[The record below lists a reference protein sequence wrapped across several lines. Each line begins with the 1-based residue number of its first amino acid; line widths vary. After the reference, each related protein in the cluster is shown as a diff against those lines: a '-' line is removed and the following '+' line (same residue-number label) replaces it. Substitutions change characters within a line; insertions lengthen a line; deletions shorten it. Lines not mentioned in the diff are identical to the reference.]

1 MEPLAGQIHM
11 SGVTPTSPGFPLTM
25 GSAPTSSHQFAGP
38 SSTAGSP
45 RSRPTTPISAGFIPP
60 GPTYDELGRWEDTD
74 VAAWLSAARL
84 GHYAATF
91 AENDIRGSVLL
102 DVDQAALKEMG
113 ITMVKDRV
121 RISAA
126 IKLLNKRCAD
136 AAIARRPSV
145 ASLPPLLPLAS
156 HPLYGNEGE
165 IEYLQHDHPADPG
178 AEGLGSSFGINSMS
192 MRRGQMRPP
201 PLTLKQS
208 TSRGMPGYA
217 SPANPLNNSQGF
229 GLSAARG
236 LTPGAARG
244 SVWNTA
250 ASSSSP
256 SKPGT
261 AEGALHRK
269 VNSIGSVAA
278 PAIVGAT
285 SSLSTSRHALGHN
298 NQNGRPSTATG
309 ASGYSS
315 VPGSHPP
322 RGGLTSSSPTSAS
335 FGSGISSNSGRPSTA
350 TGAQTYTSSI
360 GTPASAGRD
369 GYSPLTPISES
380 NSRGTTPTTPSAI
393 QQQQPAGYSVGRG
406 PFASSQRYATSSG
419 SSHQQPSSGGAIRRI
434 DSGEGYNVVST
445 QLAGY
450 QNPNPPTLEDL
461 KRRTIKFIS
470 EEDNTTRI
478 VNVSDC
484 RDAYDV
490 MARVLKKFGKP
501 PSGNSYTP
509 TADQGPT
516 GDELGAT
523 ETWGIFATSADGQ
536 NTKALS
542 DNELLAICHAP
553 QPHDPLRERGLTLRR
568 IPNHLPGEDARKVP
582 VRSGRNKLEAFF
594 GERMPV
600 AQMQTAGPSSGTT
613 GEEEDA
619 GSVTISGK
627 KMKRAS
633 TVSIMSGLGVGP
645 FSSSSSSNHHNT
657 SQAVQS
663 NSTKA
668 DSKHATKKE
677 TKNMSPTTLTS
688 KPSKIRNFFGQRPP
702 SELINTNLA
711 DFFPSTDSKALQRTA
726 RRSIYGRASASTR
739 SKRNSTWSFVADPDA
754 PPLPNKESL
763 DGHTGS
769 QTPLERS
776 SASVRD
782 RSTMPV
788 IQIGY
793 DSRSEDDRSNNV
805 HGSLVGSP
813 SHMQQS
819 VAGPPTLPPV
829 IVRDSLDEWSRDL
842 KAVGSPASEFS
853 STFQSSKHSH
863 GSHSLHPHNATQ
875 HSSLQ
880 NSGYTGRPSIS
891 RRASG
896 ESARSRRSLASQVR
910 HGLSAARERNAD
922 AVSLLTVDEITQE
935 VENRRESISLAGA
948 GGGWVVDED
957 GVPIPIPGGS
967 SARSSS
973 AAASTRP
980 SSGVSSSQIH
990 GSSHMGHVGHG
1001 EDDESDEEANQ
1012 SSDLEGP
1019 PRTTKA
1025 RSIASKAASI
1035 RTMASN
1041 SAERTS
1047 SVLQAPGD
1055 ESDRHLGDPMA
1066 VARSTT
1072 SRASSVSELRNSMD
1086 DHDDLSDI
1094 SVSDFSDSD
1103 IDSDGTDTDDDD
1115 QGTNVYLPPANK
1127 APIKWHKGALIG
1139 AGSFGN
1145 VFLGMNAKTGL
1156 LMAVKQVELPSG
1168 DSHLDQRKKGMLEA
1182 LEREIKLLKTLEHE
1196 NIVQYLDSFADGSHL
1211 NIFLEYV
1218 PGGSIVALLRN
1229 YGAFEEPLVRNFVRQ
1244 ILKGLSF
1251 LHNRGIMHRDIKG
1264 ANILVDNKGGIKI
1277 SDFGISKKVES
1288 DLVLATNK
1296 GGGGVGGAGG
1306 AAHRPSLQGSVF
1318 WMAPEV
1324 VKQTSYTIKADIWS
1338 LGCLVVEMISGT
1350 HPWAELN
1357 QMQALFQIGM
1367 GRKPS
1372 LPDEISNECRDFLEK
1387 TFELDYNDRPSA
1399 DELLN
1404 HGFMGSEMTFSRPA
1418 DGDGADDD
1426 GPIAAGSSAGAGGA
1440 ARDGGDVDATLA
1452 GDEAETATNATRETK
1467 EGKRPTR
1474 SKSTRR
1480 LERERRH
1487 KEATAAAAAVAESG
1501 TPNTPTGHAPA
1512 AAMAVSNGGT
1522 VSSAVPAEGG
1532 DASSPATAKATSAS
1546 TTAGGMVDSVS
1557 TSSIAT
1563 ARGNPVPPMNTEDST
1578 FVTGDPGSDPIA

>member
-1 MEPLAGQIHM
+1 MG
-11 SGVTPTSPGFPLTM
+11 TSAMAAHLT
-25 GSAPTSSHQFAGP
+25 GP
-38 SSTAGSP
+38 SSNAGSP
-45 RSRPTTPISAGFIPP
+45 RSRPTTPLSAALMPS
-60 GPTYDELGRWEDTD
+60 GPTYEDIARWEDAD
-74 VAAWLSAARL
+74 VASWLDSVRL
-84 GHYAATF
+84 GHHASTF
-91 AENDIRGSVLL
+91 AEHDIRGSVLL
-102 DVDQAALKEMG
+102 DVDQAVLREMG

-136 AAIARRPSV
+136 SAIARRPSV
-145 ASLPPLLPLAS
+145 ISIPPLSPLAP
-156 HPLYGNEGE
+156 HPLYANEGE
-165 IEYLQHDHPADPG
+165 MEYLQHDHSTDPSAD
-178 AEGLGSSFGINSMS
+178 GLGSSFGSNSMG

-217 SPANPLNNSQGF
+217 SPAGSINQSQGF

-236 LTPGAARG
+236 LTPGAGRG

-250 ASSSSP
+250 SASSGS
-256 SKPGT
+256 SKPST
-261 AEGALHRK
+261 ADGALHRK
-269 VNSIGSVAA
+269 VNSIGSAA
-278 PAIVGAT
+278 PAIVGAS
-285 SSLSTSRHALGHN
+285 SSLSSSRHAYGHN
-298 NQNGRPSTATG
+298 VHNNRPSTATG
-309 ASGYSS
+309 ASGYSN
-315 VPGSHPP
+315 VPMSQQSRGS
-322 RGGLTSSSPTSAS
+322 LTASSPTGAS
-335 FGSGISSNSGRPSTA
+335 FGNNVSANAGRPSTA
-350 TGAQTYTSSI
+350 TGAQTYHSSTSGANS
-360 GTPASAGRD
+360 GRD

-380 NSRGTTPTTPSAI
+380 NSLGNTPTTPSAI
-393 QQQQPAGYSVGRG
+393 QQQQQIAGYSVGRG
-406 PFASSQRYATSSG
+406 PFASSQRYAASSA
-419 SSHQQPSSGGAIRRI
+419 SLPQQPSSGGTPRHV
-434 DSGEGYNVVST
+434 DHGDGYNLSAA
-445 QLAGY
+445 QLASY

-490 MARVLKKFGKP
+490 MARVLKKFLKP

-600 AQMQTAGPSSGTT
+600 AQMQPAGPGSGVD
-613 GEEEDA
+613 GDDDDA

-645 FSSSSSSNHHNT
+645 FSSSSSSHNVLSSHANS
-657 SQAVQS
+657 SQAGGRG
-663 NSTKA
+663 
-668 DSKHATKKE
+668 DGKHPAKKE
-677 TKNMSPTTLTS
+677 TKHMSPPPVTS

-754 PPLPNKESL
+754 PPLPHKESL
-763 DGHTGS
+763 DGH

-776 SASVRD
+776 SVSIRE
-782 RSTMPV
+782 RGTTPV

-793 DSRSEDDRSNNV
+793 DSRSEDDHSSSVPRKSSGSYSN
-805 HGSLVGSP
+805 HGHP
-813 SHMQQS
+813 
-819 VAGPPTLPPV
+819 ATGPPTLPPV
-829 IVRDSLDEWSRDL
+829 VSRDSLDEWSRDL
-842 KAVGSPASEFS
+842 KAVGSPVTEGNAA
-853 STFQSSKHSH
+853 FQSTKR
-863 GSHSLHPHNATQ
+863 GSG
-875 HSSLQ
+875 SS
-880 NSGYTGRPSIS
+880 SGHHQSASGHTNRPSIS

-922 AVSLLTVDEITQE
+922 TASLLTVDEITQE

-957 GVPIPIPGGS
+957 GVPIPIPG
-967 SARSSS
+967 SSS
-973 AAASTRP
+973 PLSASGAASTRP
-980 SSGVSSSQIH
+980 SSGVSSSYVNSVNVDQ
-990 GSSHMGHVGHG
+990 
-1001 EDDESDEEANQ
+1001 DDDGMHTDEEANE
-1012 SSDLEGP
+1012 SSDLEGA
-1019 PRTTKA
+1019 PRTKKA
-1025 RSIASKAASI
+1025 VSIHSKAPSV
-1035 RTMASN
+1035 RTMASKR
-1041 SAERTS
+1041 AS
-1047 SVLQAPGD
+1047 SVLQAPG
-1055 ESDRHLGDPMA
+1055 EEADRHLGDPMA
-1066 VARSTT
+1066 VVRSTT
-1072 SRASSVSELRNSMD
+1072 SRASSVSELRRSVQSHG
-1086 DHDDLSDI
+1086 DHSDDLSG
-1094 SVSDFSDSD
+1094 SDYTDSD
-1103 IDSDGTDTDDDD
+1103 VDSDESETDDDE
-1115 QGTNVYLPPANK
+1115 QTNDVIQPSAKP

-1196 NIVQYLDSFADGSHL
+1196 NIVQYLDSFGDGSHL

-1244 ILKGLSF
+1244 ILSGLSF

-1288 DLVLATNK
+1288 ELVIATNK
-1296 GGGGVGGAGG
+1296 GGAGGVGGGAGG
-1306 AAHRPSLQGSVF
+1306 GAHRPSLQGSVF

-1372 LPDEISNECRDFLEK
+1372 LPDEISLECRDFLEK

-1404 HGFMGSEMTFSRPA
+1404 HAFMGTEMTFP
-1418 DGDGADDD
+1418 
-1426 GPIAAGSSAGAGGA
+1426 AGAGDGEKGGEDDVAGSGNGGGKGA
-1440 ARDGGDVDATLA
+1440 EGDTSTMLTTNE
-1452 GDEAETATNATRETK
+1452 GETSTTRETK
-1467 EGKRPTR
+1467 DGKRPTR

-1480 LERERRH
+1480 LDREKRH
-1487 KEATAAAAAVAESG
+1487 KAEAAAAAAAAAAVQDTGA
-1501 TPNTPTGHAPA
+1501 PNTPTGHSAGA
-1512 AAMAVSNGGT
+1512 ATTSPDADAVSSTNSKVGGT
-1522 VSSAVPAEGG
+1522 
-1532 DASSPATAKATSAS
+1532 
-1546 TTAGGMVDSVS
+1546 GGMSESIS

-1563 ARGNPVPPMNTEDST
+1563 ARGNPASSAATSGDVTISEDATE
-1578 FVTGDPGSDPIA
+1578 P

>member
-1 MEPLAGQIHM
+1 M
-11 SGVTPTSPGFPLTM
+11 SAVTPTSPGFPLTM
-25 GSAPTSSHQFAGP
+25 GSGAMQSQFAGP
-38 SSTAGSP
+38 SSNAGSP
-45 RSRPTTPISAGFIPP
+45 RSRPTTPLSAGFIPA
-60 GPTYDELGRWEDTD
+60 GPTYDDLGRWEDTD
-74 VAAWLSAARL
+74 VAAWLNAARL

-113 ITMVKDRV
+113 ITLVKDRV

-145 ASLPPLLPLAS
+145 ASLPPLSPLAS
-156 HPLYGNEGE
+156 HALYANEGE
-165 IEYLQHDHPADPG
+165 IEYLQHDHHGDPS
-178 AEGLGSSFGINSMS
+178 AEGLGSSFGINSMG

-217 SPANPLNNSQGF
+217 SPANSLNNSQGF

-244 SVWNTA
+244 SAWN
-250 ASSSSP
+250 SST
-256 SKPGT
+256 KPGT
-261 AEGALHRK
+261 ADGALHRK

-278 PAIVGAT
+278 PAIVGAS
-285 SSLSTSRHALGHN
+285 SSLSSSRHALAHN
-298 NQNGRPSTATG
+298 VQNGRPSTATG

-315 VPGSHPP
+315 VPGSHQS
-322 RGGLTSSSPTSAS
+322 RGGLTSSSPTGAS
-335 FGSGISSNSGRPSTA
+335 FGNGINGNSGRPSTA
-350 TGAQTYTSSI
+350 TGAQTYTSSM
-360 GTPASAGRD
+360 GAGASSGRD
-369 GYSPLTPISES
+369 AYSPLTPISES
-380 NSRGTTPTTPSAI
+380 NSHGTTPTTPSAI
-393 QQQQPAGYSVGRG
+393 QQQQQQSGGYSVGRG
-406 PFASSQRYATSSG
+406 PFASAQRYAASPASSQ
-419 SSHQQPSSGGAIRRI
+419 QQPSSGGGTIRRI
-434 DSGEGYNVVST
+434 DSGEGYNLMS
-445 QLAGY
+445 AGY

-600 AQMQTAGPSSGTT
+600 AQMQPAGPGSGTN
-613 GEEEDA
+613 GDEGDA

-645 FSSSSSSNHHNT
+645 FSSSSHNNSSHASNNHR
-657 SQAVQS
+657 S
-663 NSTKA
+663 
-668 DSKHATKKE
+668 SKVEDKHSSKKE
-677 TKNMSPTTLTS
+677 AKSISPTAITS

-763 DGHTGS
+763 DGHQSG
-769 QTPLERS
+769 QTSLDRS
-776 SASVRD
+776 SASIRD
-782 RSTMPV
+782 YGKTPI

-793 DSRSEDDRSNNV
+793 DSRSEDEHSSNA
-805 HGSLVGSP
+805 HHRLSGSS
-813 SHMQQS
+813 SHLQQP
-819 VAGPPTLPPV
+819 VTGPPTLPPV
-829 IVRDSLDEWSRDL
+829 VGRDSLDEWSRDL
-842 KAVGSPASEFS
+842 KAVGSPVSEFS
-853 STFQSSKHSH
+853 STFHSSKHGH
-863 GSHSLHPHNATQ
+863 GGSSQQHHHHHAAMQ
-875 HSSLQ
+875 HSSSQ
-880 NSGYTGRPSIS
+880 NSGYTSRPSMS

-957 GVPIPIPGGS
+957 GVPIPIPGAS

-980 SSGVSSSQIH
+980 SSGVSSAYLH
-990 GSSHMGHVGHG
+990 SSHVGHTG
-1001 EDDESDEEANQ
+1001 HDEESESDEEANQ

-1035 RTMASN
+1035 HTVASN
-1041 SAERTS
+1041 SAERAA

-1072 SRASSVSELRNSMD
+1072 SRASSVSELRRSMD
-1086 DHDDLSDI
+1086 DHA
-1094 SVSDFSDSD
+1094 DFSAVDSGSDYTDSD
-1103 IDSDGTDTDDDD
+1103 IDSDGTETDDDD
-1115 QGTNVYLPPANK
+1115 QGSDVYLPSANK
-1127 APIKWHKGALIG
+1127 PPIKWHKGALIG

-1168 DSHLDQRKKGMLEA
+1168 DSHLDQRKKGMLDA
-1182 LEREIKLLKTLEHE
+1182 LESEIKLLKTLEHE

-1296 GGGGVGGAGG
+1296 GGAAGGGGG

-1387 TFELDYNDRPSA
+1387 TFELDYNNRPSA

-1404 HGFMGSEMTFSRPA
+1404 HAFMGSEMTFPTPPA
-1418 DGDGADDD
+1418 SSALEGDEDATNTT
-1426 GPIAAGSSAGAGGA
+1426 SAGAGAGA
-1440 ARDGGDVDATLA
+1440 GGDADGDATM
-1452 GDEAETATNATRETK
+1452 DTTAETETNTNTTTSTK

-1480 LERERRH
+1480 LDREKRH
-1487 KEATAAAAAVAESG
+1487 KEAAAAAAAAAAATAAQAD
-1501 TPNTPTGHAPA
+1501 TPNTPTNSA
-1512 AAMAVSNGGT
+1512 AVS
-1522 VSSAVPAEGG
+1522 
-1532 DASSPATAKATSAS
+1532 SSPAEDAVSPP
-1546 TTAGGMVDSVS
+1546 TTATKFSTATTGGMPESIS

-1563 ARGNPVPPMNTEDST
+1563 ARGNPIPVPTAA
-1578 FVTGDPGSDPIA
+1578 GDDAATAASAEGTSSGDA

>member
-1 MEPLAGQIHM
+1 M
-11 SGVTPTSPGFPLTM
+11 SAATPTSPGFPLQM
-25 GSAPTSSHQFAGP
+25 GSGAMAAQFGAP
-38 SSTAGSP
+38 SSSAGSP
-45 RSRPTTPISAGFIPP
+45 RSRPTTPLSAAAFLPA
-60 GPTYDELGRWEDTD
+60 GPTYDDLSRWEDAD
-74 VAAWLSAARL
+74 VAAWLTAARL
-84 GHYAATF
+84 GHHAATF

-113 ITMVKDRV
+113 ITMIKDRV
-121 RISAA
+121 RIQAA

-136 AAIARRPSV
+136 AALARRPSAV
-145 ASLPPLLPLAS
+145 SLPPLSPLAT
-156 HPLYGNEGE
+156 HALYANEGE
-165 IEYLQHDHPADPG
+165 IEYLEHDHLADNSAHAMSPG
-178 AEGLGSSFGINSMS
+178 FGPNSMGL
-192 MRRGQMRPP
+192 RRGQMRPP

-208 TSRGMPGYA
+208 ASRGMPGHP
-217 SPANPLNNSQGF
+217 SPANNLNNGHGF

-250 ASSSSP
+250 SSSSTS
-256 SKPGT
+256 SKPST
-261 AEGALHRK
+261 ADGALHRK
-269 VNSIGSVAA
+269 VNSIGGGAA
-278 PAIVGAT
+278 PAIVGASS
-285 SSLSTSRHALGHN
+285 SSLSSARHLHGH
-298 NQNGRPSTATG
+298 GLHSTRPSTATG
-309 ASGYSS
+309 ASGYSN
-315 VPGSHPP
+315 PGGGSLQS
-322 RGGLTSSSPTSAS
+322 RGGLTSNSPTAATFGGAAAS
-335 FGSGISSNSGRPSTA
+335 INAGRPSTA
-350 TGAQTYTSSI
+350 TGAQTYS
-360 GTPASAGRD
+360 GAGINATNSVVRD

-380 NSRGTTPTTPSAI
+380 NSHGNTPTTPSGI
-393 QQQQPAGYSVGRG
+393 QQQQSAGYSVGRG
-406 PFASSQRYATSSG
+406 PFASSQRYGASPVQSS
-419 SSHQQPSSGGAIRRI
+419 SSSSSAHAIRRV
-434 DSGEGYNVVST
+434 DSGEGYNLMAS
-445 QLAGY
+445 QFAGY
-450 QNPNPPTLEDL
+450 PPPNPPTLEDL

-501 PSGNSYTP
+501 PSANSYTP

-568 IPNHLPGEDARKVP
+568 IPNHLPGEDARRVP

-600 AQMQTAGPSSGTT
+600 AQMQPAGPGSAAQTDEG
-613 GEEEDA
+613 GA

-645 FSSSSSSNHHNT
+645 FSNSSSSAS
-657 SQAVQS
+657 A
-663 NSTKA
+663 STHTATNAKI
-668 DSKHATKKE
+668 DTKQPSKKDTKHAT
-677 TKNMSPTTLTS
+677 SPTVSS

-711 DFFPSTDSKALQRTA
+711 DFFPSTDSRALQRTA

-763 DGHTGS
+763 DGHQS
-769 QTPLERS
+769 SNTPLDRS
-776 SASVRD
+776 SASIRERTYD
-782 RSTMPV
+782 RGTNPI

-793 DSRSEDDRSNNV
+793 DSRSEDGHSHDAHQR
-805 HGSLVGSP
+805 GSAQHQYG
-813 SHMQQS
+813 

-829 IVRDSLDEWSRDL
+829 VGRDSLDEWSRDL
-842 KAVGSPASEFS
+842 KAVGSPVA
-853 STFQSSKHSH
+853 
-863 GSHSLHPHNATQ
+863 
-875 HSSLQ
+875 
-880 NSGYTGRPSIS
+880 GYTPGFAGANSIS
-891 RRASG
+891 
-896 ESARSRRSLASQVR
+896 ELRRSIDE
-910 HGLSAARERNAD
+910 HAD
-922 AVSLLTVDEITQE
+922 YSD
-935 VENRRESISLAGA
+935 
-948 GGGWVVDED
+948 
-957 GVPIPIPGGS
+957 GGS
-967 SARSSS
+967 SSVY
-973 AAASTRP
+973 T
-980 SSGVSSSQIH
+980 
-990 GSSHMGHVGHG
+990 
-1001 EDDESDEEANQ
+1001 DSDV
-1012 SSDLEGP
+1012 D
-1019 PRTTKA
+1019 
-1025 RSIASKAASI
+1025 
-1035 RTMASN
+1035 
-1041 SAERTS
+1041 
-1047 SVLQAPGD
+1047 
-1055 ESDRHLGDPMA
+1055 SDR
-1066 VARSTT
+1066 
-1072 SRASSVSELRNSMD
+1072 
-1086 DHDDLSDI
+1086 
-1094 SVSDFSDSD
+1094 DS
-1103 IDSDGTDTDDDD
+1103 DTDDGDEPD
-1115 QGTNVYLPPANK
+1115 VYLPSANK
-1127 APIKWHKGALIG
+1127 PPIKWHKGALIG

-1168 DSHLDQRKKGMLEA
+1168 DSHLDQRKKGMLDA
-1182 LEREIKLLKTLEHE
+1182 LESEIKLLKTLEHE

-1251 LHNRGIMHRDIKG
+1251 LHDRGIMHRDIKG

-1288 DLVLATNK
+1288 ELVLATNK
-1296 GGGGVGGAGG
+1296 AAGAGGGGGAP
-1306 AAHRPSLQGSVF
+1306 RPSLQGSVF

-1387 TFELDYNDRPSA
+1387 TFELDYNARPSA
-1399 DELLN
+1399 EELLE
-1404 HGFMGSEMTFSRPA
+1404 HAFMGTQMTFPA
-1418 DGDGADDD
+1418 TA
-1426 GPIAAGSSAGAGGA
+1426 AGAGGGDA
-1440 ARDGGDVDATLA
+1440 AGGGEAGADGGEGAVG
-1452 GDEAETATNATRETK
+1452 GDGAVGEEGETSISTSTREK
-1467 EGKRPTR
+1467 EKRPTR

-1480 LERERRH
+1480 LEREKRQ
-1487 KEATAAAAAVAESG
+1487 KEAAAAVPAVAAVDSG
-1501 TPNTPTGHAPA
+1501 TPNTPTA
-1512 AAMAVSNGGT
+1512 
-1522 VSSAVPAEGG
+1522 
-1532 DASSPATAKATSAS
+1532 ATAGVAANAAGADAEAGSAQ
-1546 TTAGGMVDSVS
+1546 GGMPESVS

-1563 ARGNPVPPMNTEDST
+1563 ARGVPASLTTDAHA
-1578 FVTGDPGSDPIA
+1578 GKDDA

>member
-1 MEPLAGQIHM
+1 
-11 SGVTPTSPGFPLTM
+11 M
-25 GSAPTSSHQFAGP
+25 GSGAMASHFAGP

-45 RSRPTTPISAGFIPP
+45 RSRPTTPLSAGFSPP
-60 GPTYDELGRWEDTD
+60 GPTYDHLARWEDAD
-74 VAAWLSAARL
+74 VAAWLNTARL
-84 GHYAATF
+84 AHYASIF
-91 AENDIRGSVLL
+91 AENDIRGLVLL
-102 DVDQAALKEMG
+102 DVDQSALKEMG

-121 RISAA
+121 RIQAA

-145 ASLPPLLPLAS
+145 ATLSPLSPLAS
-156 HPLYGNEGE
+156 HALYANEGE
-165 IEYLQHDHPADPG
+165 IEYLQHDHHSDPS
-178 AEGLGSSFGINSMS
+178 AEDAGSNFGMNSMG

-217 SPANPLNNSQGF
+217 SPANSLNNSQGF

-236 LTPGAARG
+236 LTPGSARG
-244 SVWNTA
+244 SVWNTV
-250 ASSSSP
+250 SSSSN
-256 SKPGT
+256 STKPGN
-261 AEGALHRK
+261 ADGGMHRK
-269 VNSIGSVAA
+269 VNSIGSMVA
-278 PAIVGAT
+278 PAIPGAST
-285 SSLSTSRHALGHN
+285 LSSSRHALGGHTTA
-298 NQNGRPSTATG
+298 QNGRPSTATG
-309 ASGYSS
+309 ASGYSNGQ
-315 VPGSHPP
+315 GSHSS
-322 RGGLTSSSPTSAS
+322 RGGLTSSSPTGAS
-335 FGSGISSNSGRPSTA
+335 FGSGVSSNQACPSTA
-350 TGAQTYTSSI
+350 SGAQNTYSSSMA
-360 GTPASAGRD
+360 ASASSGRD
-369 GYSPLTPISES
+369 NYSPLTPISES
-380 NSRGTTPTTPSAI
+380 NSHGTTPTTPSGI
-393 QQQQPAGYSVGRG
+393 QQQQQQQSGGYSVGRG
-406 PFASSQRYATSSG
+406 PFSASQRYTTSPASSQQQSSSG
-419 SSHQQPSSGGAIRRI
+419 HSIRRI
-434 DSGEGYNVVST
+434 DSGEGYNLMAS

-516 GDELGAT
+516 GDELGAA

-568 IPNHLPGEDARKVP
+568 IPNHLPGEDARRVP
-582 VRSGRNKLEAFF
+582 LRSGRNKLEAFF

-600 AQMQTAGPSSGTT
+600 AQMQPAGPGSAPNGDE
-613 GEEEDA
+613 GDA

-645 FSSSSSSNHHNT
+645 FSSSHNNRGSGHSNNHRD
-657 SQAVQS
+657 
-663 NSTKA
+663 STKA
-668 DSKHATKKE
+668 DGKLAPKKE
-677 TKNMSPTTLTS
+677 AKHISPTSITS

-739 SKRNSTWSFVADPDA
+739 SKRNSTWSFVADQDA

-763 DGHTGS
+763 DGR
-769 QTPLERS
+769 QAPERS
-776 SASVRD
+776 SASIRD
-782 RSTMPV
+782 RGTTPI

-793 DSRSEDDRSNNV
+793 DSRSEDGHSNDN
-805 HGSLVGSP
+805 HRLSPGST
-813 SHMQQS
+813 SHLQHP
-819 VAGPPTLPPV
+819 VTGPPTLPPV
-829 IVRDSLDEWSRDL
+829 VDRDSLDDWSRDL
-842 KAVGSPASEFS
+842 KAVGSPVSDFS
-853 STFQSSKHSH
+853 STFQPSKHSH
-863 GSHSLHPHNATQ
+863 TGHSQQNHHAAMQ
-875 HSSLQ
+875 QSSSQ
-880 NSGYTGRPSIS
+880 TSGFTSRSSTS

-922 AVSLLTVDEITQE
+922 VASLLTVDEITQE

-948 GGGWVVDED
+948 GGGWVMDED
-957 GVPIPIPGGS
+957 GVPIPIPGAS

-973 AAASTRP
+973 AAASIRP
-980 SSGVSSSQIH
+980 SSGISSAYAYVS
-990 GSSHMGHVGHG
+990 HVGHES
-1001 EDDESDEEANQ
+1001 EDDEQANQ

-1019 PRTTKA
+1019 PCTTKA
-1025 RSIASKAASI
+1025 HTIASKAASV

-1041 SAERTS
+1041 AADRTS

-1072 SRASSVSELRNSMD
+1072 SRASSVSGLRRSVD
-1086 DHDDLSDI
+1086 DHGGYSDDESG
-1094 SVSDFSDSD
+1094 SDFTDSD
-1103 IDSDGTDTDDDD
+1103 VDSDGSNTDEDD
-1115 QGTNVYLPPANK
+1115 QGSDVYVPSANK

-1168 DSHLDQRKKGMLEA
+1168 DSHLDQRKKGMLDA
-1182 LEREIKLLKTLEHE
+1182 LESEIKLLKTLEHE

-1288 DLVLATNK
+1288 DLVLATDK
-1296 GGGGVGGAGG
+1296 GGAGGAGAGG

-1350 HPWAELN
+1350 HPWADLN

-1387 TFELDYNDRPSA
+1387 TFELDYNNRPSA
-1399 DELLN
+1399 DELLQ
-1404 HGFMGSEMTFSRPA
+1404 HAFMGSQMTFPT
-1418 DGDGADDD
+1418 
-1426 GPIAAGSSAGAGGA
+1426 PPPGSGAGAGGSEEDVSNA
-1440 ARDGGDVDATLA
+1440 GGAGDGGEVEGET
-1452 GDEAETATNATRETK
+1452 TATAANEGDSSISTSTRETK

-1480 LERERRH
+1480 LEREKRH
-1487 KEATAAAAAVAESG
+1487 KEAAAAAAATAAAAGGVDSG
-1501 TPNTPTGHAPA
+1501 TPNTPTSRTPD
-1512 AAMAVSNGGT
+1512 VT
-1522 VSSAVPAEGG
+1522 
-1532 DASSPATAKATSAS
+1532 SP
-1546 TTAGGMVDSVS
+1546 TTQGGMPESIS

-1563 ARGNPVPPMNTEDST
+1563 ARGNPPPAED
-1578 FVTGDPGSDPIA
+1578 VADAE

>member
-1 MEPLAGQIHM
+1 
-11 SGVTPTSPGFPLTM
+11 M
-25 GSAPTSSHQFAGP
+25 GTGAMAAQFAGP
-38 SSTAGSP
+38 SSNAGSP
-45 RSRPTTPISAGFIPP
+45 CSRPTTPLSAGFIPP
-60 GPTYDELGRWEDTD
+60 GPTYDDLGRWEDAD
-74 VAAWLSAARL
+74 VAAWLNTARL
-84 GHYAATF
+84 GHYASTF
-91 AENDIRGSVLL
+91 AQHDIRGSVIL

-136 AAIARRPSV
+136 SAIARRPSV
-145 ASLPPLLPLAS
+145 VSIPPLSPLAS
-156 HPLYGNEGE
+156 HALYANEGE
-165 IEYLQHDHPADPG
+165 MEYLQHDPSTDPSSDG
-178 AEGLGSSFGINSMS
+178 QNQSFGLNSMG

-217 SPANPLNNSQGF
+217 SPASSLNNSQGF

-236 LTPGAARG
+236 LTPGAGRG
-244 SVWNTA
+244 SVWNT
-250 ASSSSP
+250 SSSTGS

-261 AEGALHRK
+261 ADGALHRK

-278 PAIVGAT
+278 PAIAGA
-285 SSLSTSRHALGHN
+285 SSLSSSRNPYNHTVQSN
-298 NQNGRPSTATG
+298 RPSTATG
-309 ASGYSS
+309 ASGYSNA
-315 VPGSHPP
+315 PGSQQT
-322 RGGLTSSSPTSAS
+322 RGALTSSSPTGAS
-335 FGSGISSNSGRPSTA
+335 FGSNAGTNSGRPSTA
-350 TGAQTYTSSI
+350 TGAQSYSSNVP
-360 GTPASAGRD
+360 GGSSGRD

-380 NSRGTTPTTPSAI
+380 NSHGSTPTTPSGI
-393 QQQQPAGYSVGRG
+393 QQQQQTGGYSVGRG
-406 PFASSQRYATSSG
+406 PFAAPQRYAASSATSQQQ
-419 SSHQQPSSGGAIRRI
+419 SSSAGTLRRI
-434 DSGEGYNVVST
+434 DSGEGYN
-445 QLAGY
+445 LAGY

-568 IPNHLPGEDARKVP
+568 IPNHLPGEDACKVP

-600 AQMQTAGPSSGTT
+600 AQMQPAGPGSGTN
-613 GEEEDA
+613 GDEGDA

-633 TVSIMSGLGVGP
+633 TVSIMSGLGVDP
-645 FSSSSSSNHHNT
+645 FSSSSSSHNNA
-657 SQAVQS
+657 SNQAG
-663 NSTKA
+663 NSHSSSRAEGKQA
-668 DSKHATKKE
+668 FKKESKHNA
-677 TKNMSPTTLTS
+677 PPPVTS

-763 DGHTGS
+763 DGH

-776 SASVRD
+776 SVSIRG
-782 RSTMPV
+782 RGTTPI

-793 DSRSEDDRSNNV
+793 DSRSEDDHSSSAHRMSS
-805 HGSLVGSP
+805 GSHL
-813 SHMQQS
+813 QQP
-819 VAGPPTLPPV
+819 VTGPPTLPPV
-829 IVRDSLDEWSRDL
+829 VGRDSLDEWSRDL
-842 KAVGSPASEFS
+842 KAVGSPVSEAS
-853 STFQSSKHSH
+853 STFPAGKHGLGTASQQHHSS
-863 GSHSLHPHNATQ
+863 TQ
-875 HSSLQ
+875 HSPSQGSSLP
-880 NSGYTGRPSIS
+880 YRPSVS

-922 AVSLLTVDEITQE
+922 AASLLTVDEITQE

-957 GVPIPIPGGS
+957 GVPIPIPGAS

-980 SSGVSSSQIH
+980 SSGVSSYVH
-990 GSSHMGHVGHG
+990 GSHVGH
-1001 EDDESDEEANQ
+1001 DDEETQSDEEANQ
-1012 SSDLEGP
+1012 SSDLEGA
-1019 PRTTKA
+1019 PRTKKA
-1025 RSIASKAASI
+1025 RSIVSKAASI
-1035 RTMASN
+1035 YTVARKRA
-1041 SAERTS
+1041 S

-1055 ESDRHLGDPMA
+1055 EADRHLGDPMA

-1072 SRASSVSELRNSMD
+1072 SRASSVSELRRSIDDHNAYSD
-1086 DHDDLSDI
+1086 GDSASDFTDSDVDSDSSDTDHDDQASD
-1094 SVSDFSDSD
+1094 
-1103 IDSDGTDTDDDD
+1103 
-1115 QGTNVYLPPANK
+1115 VYLPSANK

-1251 LHNRGIMHRDIKG
+1251 LHNRDIMHRDIKG

-1296 GGGGVGGAGG
+1296 GSAAAGVAGG
-1306 AAHRPSLQGSVF
+1306 AVNRPSLQGSVF

-1350 HPWAELN
+1350 HPWAALN

-1404 HGFMGSEMTFSRPA
+1404 HAFMGTEITFGPSA
-1418 DGDGADDD
+1418 GGNGAGANDDD
-1426 GPIAAGSSAGAGGA
+1426 AATGGSG
-1440 ARDGGDVDATLA
+1440 VDAGEDVSNA
-1452 GDEAETATNATRETK
+1452 SIVAADESTTRETK
-1467 EGKRPTR
+1467 DGKRPTR

-1480 LERERRH
+1480 LEREKRH
-1487 KEATAAAAAVAESG
+1487 KEAAAAAAVAASTQDSA
-1501 TPNTPTGHAPA
+1501 TPNTPTSNTA
-1512 AAMAVSNGGT
+1512 AATA
-1522 VSSAVPAEGG
+1522 SAAG
-1532 DASSPATAKATSAS
+1532 DADAKAS
-1546 TTAGGMVDSVS
+1546 TGGMVESFS
-1557 TSSIAT
+1557 TSSVAT
-1563 ARGNPVPPMNTEDST
+1563 ARGTAGDEAAAQDAATDS
-1578 FVTGDPGSDPIA
+1578 

>member
-1 MEPLAGQIHM
+1 M
-11 SGVTPTSPGFPLTM
+11 SAVTPTSPGFPLTM
-25 GSAPTSSHQFAGP
+25 GTGAMAAQFAGP
-38 SSTAGSP
+38 SSNAGSP
-45 RSRPTTPISAGFIPP
+45 RSRPTTPLSAGFIPP
-60 GPTYDELGRWEDTD
+60 GPTYDDLGRWEDAD
-74 VAAWLSAARL
+74 VAAWLNNARL
-84 GHYAATF
+84 GQYASTF
-91 AENDIRGSVLL
+91 AEHDIRGSVIL
-102 DVDQAALKEMG
+102 DVDQAALKQMG

-136 AAIARRPSV
+136 SAVARRPSIV
-145 ASLPPLLPLAS
+145 SIPPLSPMAS
-156 HPLYGNEGE
+156 HALYANEGE
-165 IEYLQHDHPADPG
+165 IEYLQHDPTTDPSADG
-178 AEGLGSSFGINSMS
+178 QNQSFGLNSMG

-217 SPANPLNNSQGF
+217 SPASSLNNSQGF

-244 SVWNTA
+244 SVWNTSA
-250 ASSSSP
+250 STASSKP
-256 SKPGT
+256 ST
-261 AEGALHRK
+261 ADGALHRK

-278 PAIVGAT
+278 PTLSGAAAL
-285 SSLSTSRHALGHN
+285 SSSRNLYGHTAQSN
-298 NQNGRPSTATG
+298 RPSTATG
-309 ASGYSS
+309 ASGYSNA
-315 VPGSHPP
+315 PGSQQT
-322 RGGLTSSSPTSAS
+322 RGGLTSSSPTGAS
-335 FGSGISSNSGRPSTA
+335 FGSSAAASAGRPSTA
-350 TGAQTYTSSI
+350 TGAQSYSSNLP
-360 GTPASAGRD
+360 GGSGRD

-380 NSRGTTPTTPSAI
+380 SSHGNTPTTPSGI
-393 QQQQPAGYSVGRG
+393 QQQQQAAGYSVGRG
-406 PFASSQRYATSSG
+406 PFAAAQRYAPSATPQQQSSSAG
-419 SSHQQPSSGGAIRRI
+419 TLRRI
-434 DSGEGYNVVST
+434 DSGEGYN
-445 QLAGY
+445 LAGY

-600 AQMQTAGPSSGTT
+600 AQMQPAGPGSGTN
-613 GEEEDA
+613 GDEGDA

-645 FSSSSSSNHHNT
+645 FSSSSSNNHHNNASNQAGT
-657 SQAVQS
+657 SHS
-663 NSTKA
+663 SKA
-668 DSKHATKKE
+668 EGKLASKKESKHI
-677 TKNMSPTTLTS
+677 SPPPVTS

-726 RRSIYGRASASTR
+726 RRSVYGRASASTR

-763 DGHTGS
+763 DGH

-776 SASVRD
+776 SVSIRD
-782 RSTMPV
+782 RGTTPI

-793 DSRSEDDRSNNV
+793 DSRSEDEHSSNA
-805 HGSLVGSP
+805 HRMSSS
-813 SHMQQS
+813 SHLGLQQP
-819 VAGPPTLPPV
+819 VTGPPTLPPV
-829 IVRDSLDEWSRDL
+829 VGRDSLDEWSRDL
-842 KAVGSPASEFS
+842 KAVGSPVSEVS
-853 STFQSSKHSH
+853 STFPGGRHGLGTSSQQQHHLASLQSPSQ
-863 GSHSLHPHNATQ
+863 G
-875 HSSLQ
+875 SSLP
-880 NSGYTGRPSIS
+880 YRPSMS

-922 AVSLLTVDEITQE
+922 AASLLTVDEITQE

-957 GVPIPIPGGS
+957 GVPIPIPGAS

-980 SSGVSSSQIH
+980 SSGVSSSYVHDQE
-990 GSSHMGHVGHG
+990 SL
-1001 EDDESDEEANQ
+1001 SDEEANQ

-1019 PRTTKA
+1019 PRTKKA
-1025 RSIASKAASI
+1025 RSIVSKAASI
-1035 RTMASN
+1035 HTVASKR
-1041 SAERTS
+1041 AS

-1055 ESDRHLGDPMA
+1055 EADRHLGDPMA

-1072 SRASSVSELRNSMD
+1072 SRASSVSELRRSID
-1086 DHDDLSDI
+1086 DNGDYSDGD
-1094 SVSDFSDSD
+1094 SAPGFTESD
-1103 IDSDGTDTDDDD
+1103 IDSDGSDTDHDDPAND
-1115 QGTNVYLPPANK
+1115 VYLPSANK

-1168 DSHLDQRKKGMLEA
+1168 DSNLDQRKKGMLEA

-1296 GGGGVGGAGG
+1296 GGAAAVVAGG

-1372 LPDEISNECRDFLEK
+1372 LPDEISNECRDFLER

-1404 HGFMGSEMTFSRPA
+1404 HAFMGTEMTFPPSSGGA
-1418 DGDGADDD
+1418 DGGNDDD
-1426 GPIAAGSSAGAGGA
+1426 AAAGGVEAGEGDVSSATMLA
-1440 ARDGGDVDATLA
+1440 ADGEST
-1452 GDEAETATNATRETK
+1452 TRETK
-1467 EGKRPTR
+1467 DGKRPTR
-1474 SKSTRR
+1474 SKSMRK
-1480 LERERRH
+1480 LDREKRH
-1487 KEATAAAAAVAESG
+1487 KEAAAAAAAAAAADSG
-1501 TPNTPTGHAPA
+1501 TPNTPTSLSTVAAGAETDA
-1512 AAMAVSNGGT
+1512 AAK
-1522 VSSAVPAEGG
+1522 
-1532 DASSPATAKATSAS
+1532 PATVAAA
-1546 TTAGGMVDSVS
+1546 AGGMAESFS

-1563 ARGNPVPPMNTEDST
+1563 ARGG
-1578 FVTGDPGSDPIA
+1578 GDESGAQDAVSGGES

>member
-1 MEPLAGQIHM
+1 M
-11 SGVTPTSPGFPLTM
+11 SAVTPTSPGFPLTM
-25 GSAPTSSHQFAGP
+25 GSGAMASQFAGP

-45 RSRPTTPISAGFIPP
+45 RSRPTTPLSAGFVPP
-60 GPTYDELGRWEDTD
+60 GPTYDDLGRWEDAD
-74 VAAWLSAARL
+74 VAAWLIAARL
-84 GHYAATF
+84 GHYASTF

-102 DVDQAALKEMG
+102 DVDQSALKEMG

-121 RISAA
+121 RIQAA
-126 IKLLNKRCAD
+126 IKLLNKRCVD
-136 AAIARRPSV
+136 ATIARRPSV
-145 ASLPPLLPLAS
+145 ASLPPLSPLAS
-156 HPLYGNEGE
+156 HALYANEGE
-165 IEYLQHDHPADPG
+165 IEYLQHDHHGDPS
-178 AEGLGSSFGINSMS
+178 AEGLGSNFGLNSMG

-217 SPANPLNNSQGF
+217 SPANSLNNSQSF

-250 ASSSSP
+250 SSSSGS
-256 SKPGT
+256 SKPST
-261 AEGALHRK
+261 ADGALHRK
-269 VNSIGSVAA
+269 VNSIGSMAA
-278 PAIVGAT
+278 SAIPGAST
-285 SSLSTSRHALGHN
+285 LSAPRHALGGHN
-298 NQNGRPSTATG
+298 TVQNGRPSTATG

-315 VPGSHPP
+315 TPGSHQS
-322 RGGLTSSSPTSAS
+322 RGGLTSSSPTGAS
-335 FGSGISSNSGRPSTA
+335 FGSGIGSNAARPSTA
-350 TGAQTYTSSI
+350 TGAQTYSGSMGAGPSS
-360 GTPASAGRD
+360 GRD

-380 NSRGTTPTTPSAI
+380 NSHGTTPTTPSGI
-393 QQQQPAGYSVGRG
+393 QQQQQSGGYSVGRG
-406 PFASSQRYATSSG
+406 PFAASQRYNASPASSQQQQSSSG
-419 SSHQQPSSGGAIRRI
+419 KSIRRI
-434 DSGEGYNVVST
+434 DSGEGYNLMAS

-490 MARVLKKFGKP
+490 MVRVLKKFGKP

-516 GDELGAT
+516 GDELGAV

-568 IPNHLPGEDARKVP
+568 IPNHLPGEDARRVP
-582 VRSGRNKLEAFF
+582 IRSGRNKLEAFF

-600 AQMQTAGPSSGTT
+600 AQMQPAGPGSAPNEDEG
-613 GEEEDA
+613 DA

-645 FSSSSSSNHHNT
+645 FSSSHSNHSSSHASSNNHRD
-657 SQAVQS
+657 
-663 NSTKA
+663 STKA
-668 DSKHATKKE
+668 DGKLSAKKE
-677 TKNMSPTTLTS
+677 AKQVSPTSITS

-754 PPLPNKESL
+754 PLPNKESL
-763 DGHTGS
+763 DGHQSGH
-769 QTPLERS
+769 TPLDRS
-776 SASVRD
+776 SASIRD
-782 RSTMPV
+782 RGTTPI

-793 DSRSEDDRSNNV
+793 DSRSEDGHSSDNHRLSP
-805 HGSLVGSP
+805 GST
-813 SHMQQS
+813 SHLQHP
-819 VAGPPTLPPV
+819 VTGPPTLPPV
-829 IVRDSLDEWSRDL
+829 VGRDSLDEWSRDL
-842 KAVGSPASEFS
+842 KAVSSPVSEFS
-853 STFQSSKHSH
+853 STFQSSKH
-863 GSHSLHPHNATQ
+863 GHSGHSQQ
-875 HSSLQ
+875 HHHHAVQQSSSQ
-880 NSGYTGRPSIS
+880 NSGYTSRPSMS

-922 AVSLLTVDEITQE
+922 VASLLTVDEITQE

-957 GVPIPIPGGS
+957 GVPIPIPGAS

-980 SSGVSSSQIH
+980 SSGISSSFAH
-990 GSSHMGHVGHG
+990 GSHVGHAG
-1001 EDDESDEEANQ
+1001 YENDSEDDEEANQ

-1025 RSIASKAASI
+1025 RSVASKAASI
-1035 RTMASN
+1035 HTIAS
-1041 SAERTS
+1041 SAADRTS

-1055 ESDRHLGDPMA
+1055 ESDRHLGDPMV

-1072 SRASSVSELRNSMD
+1072 SRASSVSELRRSID
-1086 DHDDLSDI
+1086 DHGDYSDDESG
-1094 SVSDFSDSD
+1094 SDFTDSD
-1103 IDSDGTDTDDDD
+1103 ADSDGSDTDEDD
-1115 QGTNVYLPPANK
+1115 QGSDVYLPSVNK
-1127 APIKWHKGALIG
+1127 PPIKWHKGALIG

-1168 DSHLDQRKKGMLEA
+1168 DSHLDQRKKGMLDA
-1182 LEREIKLLKTLEHE
+1182 LESEIKLLKTLEHE

-1288 DLVLATNK
+1288 ELVLATNK
-1296 GGGGVGGAGG
+1296 GGAGGAGTGG

-1387 TFELDYNDRPSA
+1387 TFELDYNNRPSA
-1399 DELLN
+1399 DKLLN
-1404 HGFMGSEMTFSRPA
+1404 HAFMGTEMTF
-1418 DGDGADDD
+1418 
-1426 GPIAAGSSAGAGGA
+1426 
-1440 ARDGGDVDATLA
+1440 
-1452 GDEAETATNATRETK
+1452 
-1467 EGKRPTR
+1467 
-1474 SKSTRR
+1474 
-1480 LERERRH
+1480 
-1487 KEATAAAAAVAESG
+1487 
-1501 TPNTPTGHAPA
+1501 
-1512 AAMAVSNGGT
+1512 
-1522 VSSAVPAEGG
+1522 
-1532 DASSPATAKATSAS
+1532 
-1546 TTAGGMVDSVS
+1546 
-1557 TSSIAT
+1557 
-1563 ARGNPVPPMNTEDST
+1563 PVPPAGSAAAGGSEEDVATAGERGCDLSN
-1578 FVTGDPGSDPIA
+1578 DC

>member
-1 MEPLAGQIHM
+1 M
-11 SGVTPTSPGFPLTM
+11 SAVTPTSPGFPLQI
-25 GSAPTSSHQFAGP
+25 GSGAMASHFAGP

-45 RSRPTTPISAGFIPP
+45 RSRPTTPLSAGFTPS
-60 GPTYDELGRWEDTD
+60 GPTYDDLGRWEDAD

-84 GHYAATF
+84 GHYASTF

-102 DVDQAALKEMG
+102 DVDQSALKEMG

-121 RISAA
+121 RIQAA

-145 ASLPPLLPLAS
+145 ASLPPLSPLAS
-156 HPLYGNEGE
+156 HALYANEGE
-165 IEYLQHDHPADPG
+165 IEYLQHDHHTDPS
-178 AEGLGSSFGINSMS
+178 AQGLDSNFGINSMG

-217 SPANPLNNSQGF
+217 SPANSLNNSQGF

-236 LTPGAARG
+236 LTPGAARR

-250 ASSSSP
+250 SSSCGS
-256 SKPGT
+256 SKPASADG
-261 AEGALHRK
+261 GLHRK
-269 VNSIGSVAA
+269 VNSIGSMAA
-278 PAIVGAT
+278 PAIPGA
-285 SSLSTSRHALGHN
+285 STLATPRHALGGHN
-298 NQNGRPSTATG
+298 TVQNGRPSTATG

-315 VPGSHPP
+315 VPGSHQS
-322 RGGLTSSSPTSAS
+322 RAGLTSSSPTGAS
-335 FGSGISSNSGRPSTA
+335 FGSGISGNGGRPSTA
-350 TGAQTYTSSI
+350 TGAQTCSSS
-360 GTPASAGRD
+360 GKD

-380 NSRGTTPTTPSAI
+380 NSHATTPTTPSGI
-393 QQQQPAGYSVGRG
+393 QQQQQAGGYSVGRG
-406 PFASSQRYATSSG
+406 PFAASQRYAASPASSQQQQHQSSSG
-419 SSHQQPSSGGAIRRI
+419 HSIRRI
-434 DSGEGYNVVST
+434 DSGESYNLMAS

-516 GDELGAT
+516 GDELGAV

-568 IPNHLPGEDARKVP
+568 IPNHLPGEDARRVP
-582 VRSGRNKLEAFF
+582 LRSGRNKLEAFF

-600 AQMQTAGPSSGTT
+600 AQMQPAGPGSAPNGDE
-613 GEEEDA
+613 GDA

-645 FSSSSSSNHHNT
+645 FSSSHNNHSSNHGG
-657 SQAVQS
+657 S
-663 NSTKA
+663 NSHRDSAKA
-668 DSKHATKKE
+668 DGKLPAKKE
-677 TKNMSPTTLTS
+677 AKQVSPTGITS

-763 DGHTGS
+763 DGHQSGH
-769 QTPLERS
+769 TPLDRS
-776 SASVRD
+776 SASIRD
-782 RSTMPV
+782 RGTTPI

-793 DSRSEDDRSNNV
+793 DSRSEDGHSTDNHRLSP
-805 HGSLVGSP
+805 GST
-813 SHMQQS
+813 SHLQHP
-819 VAGPPTLPPV
+819 VTGPPTLPPV
-829 IVRDSLDEWSRDL
+829 VGRDSLDEWSRDL
-842 KAVGSPASEFS
+842 KAVGSPVSEFS
-853 STFQSSKHSH
+853 STFQSSKH
-863 GSHSLHPHNATQ
+863 GHSGHSQHNQYHAMHQ
-875 HSSLQ
+875 SSSQ
-880 NSGYTGRPSIS
+880 NSGYTSRPSMS

-922 AVSLLTVDEITQE
+922 VASLLTVDEITQE

-957 GVPIPIPGGS
+957 GVPIPIPGAS

-980 SSGVSSSQIH
+980 SSGISSSYAH
-990 GSSHMGHVGHG
+990 GSHVGHAG
-1001 EDDESDEEANQ
+1001 HENDSEDDEEVNR

-1019 PRTTKA
+1019 PRTTRA
-1025 RSIASKAASI
+1025 RSVASKAASVH
-1035 RTMASN
+1035 TVAS
-1041 SAERTS
+1041 SAADRTS

-1072 SRASSVSELRNSMD
+1072 SRASSVSELRRSID
-1086 DHDDLSDI
+1086 DHG
-1094 SVSDFSDSD
+1094 DFSDGSGSD
-1103 IDSDGTDTDDDD
+1103 FTDSDVDSDGSDTDEDD
-1115 QGTNVYLPPANK
+1115 QGSDVYLPSANK
-1127 APIKWHKGALIG
+1127 PPIKWHKGALIG

-1168 DSHLDQRKKGMLEA
+1168 DSHLDQRKKGMLDA
-1182 LEREIKLLKTLEHE
+1182 LESEIKLLKTLEHE

-1296 GGGGVGGAGG
+1296 GGAAGAGAGG

-1387 TFELDYNDRPSA
+1387 TFELDYNNRPSA

-1404 HGFMGSEMTFSRPA
+1404 HPFMGTEMTFPGPPA
-1418 DGDGADDD
+1418 GSGVGGNEEDVVTTGNEGGDGEAEAT
-1426 GPIAAGSSAGAGGA
+1426 AAANE
-1440 ARDGGDVDATLA
+1440 GDVSTK
-1452 GDEAETATNATRETK
+1452 ETK
-1467 EGKRPTR
+1467 EKGPKR

-1480 LERERRH
+1480 LEREKRH
-1487 KEATAAAAAVAESG
+1487 KEALAAAAAGGLDSG
-1501 TPNTPTGHAPA
+1501 TPNTPTGRTP
-1512 AAMAVSNGGT
+1512 AVSVVAENEIVSPTTKSMGT
-1522 VSSAVPAEGG
+1522 VQNGLPE
-1532 DASSPATAKATSAS
+1532 
-1546 TTAGGMVDSVS
+1546 SVS
-1557 TSSIAT
+1557 TSSVAT
-1563 ARGNPVPPMNTEDST
+1563 ARGNAAPADD
-1578 FVTGDPGSDPIA
+1578 GDAGGDA

>member
-1 MEPLAGQIHM
+1 M
-11 SGVTPTSPGFPLTM
+11 SAATPTSPGFPLQM
-25 GSAPTSSHQFAGP
+25 GSGAIAAQFGGP
-38 SSTAGSP
+38 SSSAGSP
-45 RSRPTTPISAGFIPP
+45 RSRPTTPLSAAFLPA
-60 GPTYDELGRWEDTD
+60 GPTYDDLSKWEDAD
-74 VAAWLSAARL
+74 VAAWLTAARL
-84 GHYAATF
+84 GHHAATF
-91 AENDIRGSVLL
+91 AENDIRGSILL

-113 ITMVKDRV
+113 ITMIKDRV
-121 RISAA
+121 RIQAA

-136 AAIARRPSV
+136 AALARRPSAV
-145 ASLPPLLPLAS
+145 SLPPLSPLAN
-156 HPLYGNEGE
+156 HALYANEGE
-165 IEYLQHDHPADPG
+165 IEYLEHDHLADNSAPG
-178 AEGLGSSFGINSMS
+178 MSPGFGPNSMGL
-192 MRRGQMRPP
+192 RRGQMRPP

-208 TSRGMPGYA
+208 ASRGMPGHP
-217 SPANPLNNSQGF
+217 SPANGLNNAHGF

-250 ASSSSP
+250 SSSSTS
-256 SKPGT
+256 SKPST
-261 AEGALHRK
+261 ADGALHRK
-269 VNSIGSVAA
+269 VNSIGGGAA
-278 PAIVGAT
+278 PAIVGASS
-285 SSLSTSRHALGHN
+285 SSLSSARHLHGH
-298 NQNGRPSTATG
+298 GLHSTRPSTATG
-309 ASGYSS
+309 ASGYSNAG
-315 VPGSHPP
+315 GSLQS
-322 RGGLTSSSPTSAS
+322 RGALTSNSPTAATFGGAAS
-335 FGSGISSNSGRPSTA
+335 INTGRPSTA
-350 TGAQTYTSSI
+350 TGAQTYSGTAINPTSSV
-360 GTPASAGRD
+360 ARD

-380 NSRGTTPTTPSAI
+380 NSHGNTPTTPSGI
-393 QQQQPAGYSVGRG
+393 QQQQSAGYSVGRG
-406 PFASSQRYATSSG
+406 PFASSQRYGASPVQSSSSG
-419 SSHQQPSSGGAIRRI
+419 NAIRRV
-434 DSGEGYNVVST
+434 DSGEGYNLMAS
-445 QLAGY
+445 QFAGY
-450 QNPNPPTLEDL
+450 PPPNPPTLEDL

-501 PSGNSYTP
+501 PSANSYTP

-568 IPNHLPGEDARKVP
+568 IPNHLPGEDARRVP
-582 VRSGRNKLEAFF
+582 ARSGRNKLEAFF

-600 AQMQTAGPSSGTT
+600 AQMQPAGPGSAAHTDEG
-613 GEEEDA
+613 DA

-645 FSSSSSSNHHNT
+645 FSSSSSASASTHTANT
-657 SQAVQS
+657 AKTDAKQPSKKD
-663 NSTKA
+663 T
-668 DSKHATKKE
+668 KHAT
-677 TKNMSPTTLTS
+677 SPTVSS

-711 DFFPSTDSKALQRTA
+711 DFFPSTDSRALQRTA

-763 DGHTGS
+763 DGHQS
-769 QTPLERS
+769 SNTPLDRS
-776 SASVRD
+776 SASIRERTYD
-782 RSTMPV
+782 RGTNPI

-793 DSRSEDDRSNNV
+793 DSRSEDGHSQDAHQRASAQ
-805 HGSLVGSP
+805 HQYG
-813 SHMQQS
+813 

-829 IVRDSLDEWSRDL
+829 VGRDSLDEWSRDL
-842 KAVGSPASEFS
+842 KAVGSPVAGYTPGFAGAKSGHLHHTPMQPS
-853 STFQSSKHSH
+853 SS
-863 GSHSLHPHNATQ
+863 
-875 HSSLQ
+875 Q
-880 NSGYTGRPSIS
+880 NSAYTSRPPMS

-910 HGLSAARERNAD
+910 HGLSAARERNPDTA
-922 AVSLLTVDEITQE
+922 SLLTVDEITQE

-957 GVPIPIPGGS
+957 GVPIPIPGAA

-980 SSGVSSSQIH
+980 SSGISSAYVH
-990 GSSHMGHVGHG
+990 GSHAGH
-1001 EDDESDEEANQ
+1001 DDDQDDEEANE
-1012 SSDLEGP
+1012 SSDLEGA
-1019 PRTTKA
+1019 PRASKA
-1025 RSIASKAASI
+1025 RGAASKAASI
-1035 RTMASN
+1035 RTVASH
-1041 SAERTS
+1041 SADRAA
-1047 SVLQAPGD
+1047 SVLHAPGD

-1066 VARSTT
+1066 VTRNAT
-1072 SRASSVSELRNSMD
+1072 SRASSISELRRSID
-1086 DHDDLSDI
+1086 EHADYSDGGSS
-1094 SVSDFSDSD
+1094 SVYTDSD
-1103 IDSDGTDTDDDD
+1103 VDSDADSDTDDDD
-1115 QGTNVYLPPANK
+1115 EPDVYLPSANK
-1127 APIKWHKGALIG
+1127 PPIKWHKGALIG

-1168 DSHLDQRKKGMLEA
+1168 DSHLDQRKKGMLDA
-1182 LEREIKLLKTLEHE
+1182 LESEIKLLKTLEHE

-1251 LHNRGIMHRDIKG
+1251 LHDRGIMHRDIKG

-1296 GGGGVGGAGG
+1296 AAGAGGGGGAP
-1306 AAHRPSLQGSVF
+1306 RPSLQGSVF

-1372 LPDEISNECRDFLEK
+1372 LPDEISLECRDFLEK
-1387 TFELDYNDRPSA
+1387 TFELDYNARPSA
-1399 DELLN
+1399 EELLE
-1404 HGFMGSEMTFSRPA
+1404 HAFMGTQMTFPA
-1418 DGDGADDD
+1418 
-1426 GPIAAGSSAGAGGA
+1426 AAGGVGAGDAAGGGEAGA
-1440 ARDGGDVDATLA
+1440 DGGDAAVGGDAV
-1452 GDEAETATNATRETK
+1452 GEEGESSISTREK
-1467 EGKRPTR
+1467 EKEKRPTR

-1480 LERERRH
+1480 LEREKRQ
-1487 KEATAAAAAVAESG
+1487 KEAAVVAVPAVAAVDSG
-1501 TPNTPTGHAPA
+1501 TPNTPTAATAGIA
-1512 AAMAVSNGGT
+1512 AANAAGADAQAA
-1522 VSSAVPAEGG
+1522 SAQV
-1532 DASSPATAKATSAS
+1532 
-1546 TTAGGMVDSVS
+1546 GMPESVS

-1563 ARGNPVPPMNTEDST
+1563 ARGVAASSATDAHEGKD
-1578 FVTGDPGSDPIA
+1578 DA

>member
-1 MEPLAGQIHM
+1 
-11 SGVTPTSPGFPLTM
+11 M
-25 GSAPTSSHQFAGP
+25 GTGAMQSQFVGP
-38 SSTAGSP
+38 SSNAGSP
-45 RSRPTTPISAGFIPP
+45 RSRPTTPLSAGFIQSAT
-60 GPTYDELGRWEDTD
+60 TYDDLARWQDTD
-74 VAAWLSAARL
+74 VAAWLNTNRL
-84 GHYAATF
+84 AHHASTF
-91 AENDIRGSVLL
+91 AENDIRGSILL
-102 DVDQAALKEMG
+102 DVDQAALKHMG

-121 RISAA
+121 RIHAA

-145 ASLPPLLPLAS
+145 ASLPPLSPLAS
-156 HPLYGNEGE
+156 HPLYANEGE
-165 IEYLQHDHPADPG
+165 IEYLQHDHISDSSS
-178 AEGLGSSFGINSMS
+178 ELSFGINSMG

-208 TSRGMPGYA
+208 TSRGMPAHA
-217 SPANPLNNSQGF
+217 SPANSLNNNQRF
-229 GLSAARG
+229 APSAARG
-236 LTPGAARG
+236 LTSGAARG
-244 SVWNTA
+244 SVWNT
-250 ASSSSP
+250 SSSASA
-256 SKPGT
+256 KPGT
-261 AEGALHRK
+261 ADGGALQRK
-269 VNSIGSVAA
+269 LNAIGSTAA
-278 PAIVGAT
+278 PAIVGAS
-285 SSLSTSRHALGHN
+285 SSLSSSRHPLGHN
-298 NQNGRPSTATG
+298 IQNGRPSTATG

-315 VPGSHPP
+315 ATASHPS
-322 RGGLTSSSPTSAS
+322 RSALISSSPTAAS
-335 FGSGISSNSGRPSTA
+335 FGSAISANSGRPSTA
-350 TGAQTYTSSI
+350 TGAQTYSTSMA
-360 GTPASAGRD
+360 GAASSSRD
-369 GYSPLTPISES
+369 AYSPLTPISES
-380 NSRGTTPTTPSAI
+380 NSHGTTPTTPSAV
-393 QQQQPAGYSVGRG
+393 QQQQQAGYAVGRG
-406 PFASSQRYATSSG
+406 PFAASQRYAAASSTSS
-419 SSHQQPSSGGAIRRI
+419 QQQSSSGGAIRRI
-434 DSGEGYNVVST
+434 DSGEGYS

-516 GDELGAT
+516 GDELGAV

-582 VRSGRNKLEAFF
+582 VRSGRNRLEAFF

-600 AQMQTAGPSSGTT
+600 AQMQPAGPGSGTNDE
-613 GEEEDA
+613 GDA

-645 FSSSSSSNHHNT
+645 FSSSSSHNNSNHGSDSHRD
-657 SQAVQS
+657 SH
-663 NSTKA
+663 KA
-668 DSKHATKKE
+668 EGKHASSKKESKHL
-677 TKNMSPTTLTS
+677 SPTAITS

-763 DGHTGS
+763 DGHMSS
-769 QTPLERS
+769 QTPLDRS
-776 SASVRD
+776 SASTREH
-782 RSTMPV
+782 RGTTPV

-793 DSRSEDDRSNNV
+793 DSRSEDDHSSHAHNRLSA
-805 HGSLVGSP
+805 SP
-813 SHMQQS
+813 SHLQQPLT
-819 VAGPPTLPPV
+819 GPPTLPPV
-829 IVRDSLDEWSRDL
+829 VGRDSLDEWSRDL
-842 KAVGSPASEFS
+842 KAVGSPVSEFS
-853 STFQSSKHSH
+853 STFQSSKH
-863 GSHSLHPHNATQ
+863 GSGSSQQHHQGMQ
-875 HSSLQ
+875 HSIGHPS
-880 NSGYTGRPSIS
+880 RPSIS

-922 AVSLLTVDEITQE
+922 AASLLTVDEITQE

-957 GVPIPIPGGS
+957 GVPIPIPGAAY

-973 AAASTRP
+973 AAASTSP
-980 SSGVSSSQIH
+980 SSRVSSSYIH
-990 GSSHMGHVGHG
+990 SSHVGHIG
-1001 EDDESDEEANQ
+1001 HEADSDSDEEANQ

-1019 PRTTKA
+1019 PRTTRA
-1025 RSIASKAASI
+1025 RTIASKAPSI
-1035 RTMASN
+1035 HAAAPD
-1041 SAERTS
+1041 SA
-1047 SVLQAPGD
+1047 VLQAPGD

-1066 VARSTT
+1066 VTRSTT
-1072 SRASSVSELRNSMD
+1072 STASSVSELRRSID
-1086 DHDDLSDI
+1086 DHAAYSTG
-1094 SVSDFSDSD
+1094 SGSEYTDSD
-1103 IDSDGTDTDDDD
+1103 ASSSGSETDDDD
-1115 QGTNVYLPPANK
+1115 EQGSDVYLPSANK
-1127 APIKWHKGALIG
+1127 PPIKWHKGALIG

-1168 DSHLDQRKKGMLEA
+1168 DSHLDQRKKGMLDA

-1244 ILKGLSF
+1244 IVKGLSF

-1296 GGGGVGGAGG
+1296 GAQGG
-1306 AAHRPSLQGSVF
+1306 AAGGQRPSLQGSVF

-1372 LPDEISNECRDFLEK
+1372 LPDEISNECRNFLEK
-1387 TFELDYNDRPSA
+1387 TFELDYNNRPSA

-1404 HGFMGSEMTFSRPA
+1404 HAFMGSEMTFPTPPA
-1418 DGDGADDD
+1418 
-1426 GPIAAGSSAGAGGA
+1426 GPAGGT
-1440 ARDGGDVDATLA
+1440 GGGGGGGEENEDVGHVTNGGEEGGGEVLNMTVDT
-1452 GDEAETATNATRETK
+1452 TADTETNATSGRETK

-1480 LERERRH
+1480 LEREKRH
-1487 KEATAAAAAVAESG
+1487 KEAAAAAAAAAQATTAADLG
-1501 TPNTPTGHAPA
+1501 TPNTPTSNVAPS
-1512 AAMAVSNGGT
+1512 VG
-1522 VSSAVPAEGG
+1522 EGF
-1532 DASSPATAKATSAS
+1532 AAS
-1546 TTAGGMVDSVS
+1546 TTDVHDVSPTTSKVASATGTGGMVESFS

-1563 ARGNPVPPMNTEDST
+1563 ARGHSNTNDTVDSSMDEG
-1578 FVTGDPGSDPIA
+1578 VDIRP

>member
-1 MEPLAGQIHM
+1 M
-11 SGVTPTSPGFPLTM
+11 SAITPTSPGFPLTM
-25 GSAPTSSHQFAGP
+25 GAGASVHQLAGP
-38 SSTAGSP
+38 SSMTGSP
-45 RSRPTTPISAGFIPP
+45 RSRPATPLSAAYLPS
-60 GPTYDELGRWEDTD
+60 GPTYDDLGRWDDAD
-74 VAAWLSAARL
+74 VAAWLSSARL
-84 GHYAATF
+84 GHHASTF
-91 AENDIRGSVLL
+91 ADNDIRGSVIL

-136 AAIARRPSV
+136 SAMARRPSV
-145 ASLPPLLPLAS
+145 VSIPPLSPLAT
-156 HPLYGNEGE
+156 HALYANEGE
-165 IEYLQHDHPADPG
+165 IEYLQNDPNADPS
-178 AEGLGSSFGINSMS
+178 ADGLNSQFGPNSMS
-192 MRRGQMRPP
+192 VRRGQMRPP

-217 SPANPLNNSQGF
+217 SPANTINNNQGF

-236 LTPGAARG
+236 LTPGAGRG

-250 ASSSSP
+250 SSS
-256 SKPGT
+256 T
-261 AEGALHRK
+261 ADGGMHRK
-269 VNSIGSVAA
+269 VNSIGSLAA
-278 PAIVGAT
+278 PAIVGAAT
-285 SSLSTSRHALGHN
+285 GLPASRHPYG
-298 NQNGRPSTATG
+298 QSGQSSRPNTATG
-309 ASGYSS
+309 ASG
-315 VPGSHPP
+315 HPSAHASQ
-322 RGGLTSSSPTSAS
+322 RGALPSISPTSAS
-335 FGSGISSNSGRPSTA
+335 FGSGPTSSLGRPATA
-350 TGAQTYTSSI
+350 TGAPSINSVAGGSS
-360 GTPASAGRD
+360 GSQ
-369 GYSPLTPISES
+369 GYSPLTPISEA
-380 NSRGTTPTTPSAI
+380 NSYGATPTTPSALHR
-393 QQQQPAGYSVGRG
+393 QQQAMGYSVGRG
-406 PFASSQRYATSSG
+406 LFVNAPRFAAASSAPEQ
-419 SSHQQPSSGGAIRRI
+419 QQPSSSGTLRHV
-434 DSGEGYNVVST
+434 DSGEGYNQHANYST
-445 QLAGY
+445 AHQ
-450 QNPNPPTLEDL
+450 PTLEDL

-470 EEDNTTRI
+470 EEDNTTRT

-490 MARVLKKFGKP
+490 MSRVLRKFLKP

-516 GDELGAT
+516 GDELGGT

-568 IPNHLPGEDARKVP
+568 IPNHLPGEDARRVP

-600 AQMQTAGPSSGTT
+600 AQMQPAGPGSGPN
-613 GEEEDA
+613 GDDGDA

-645 FSSSSSSNHHNT
+645 LSHGSSSGSHPPTSGNYHTGNT
-657 SQAVQS
+657 G
-663 NSTKA
+663 TIKA
-668 DSKHATKKE
+668 SKRESKRH
-677 TKNMSPTTLTS
+677 SPPPIAS

-754 PPLPNKESL
+754 PPLPTKESY
-763 DGHTGS
+763 DGHEPPS
-769 QTPLERS
+769 ERS
-776 SASVRD
+776 SASLRE
-782 RSTMPV
+782 RGTPPI
-788 IQIGY
+788 IQIAH
-793 DSRSEDDRSNNV
+793 DQPSETDPFSNALRLSS
-805 HGSLVGSP
+805 GSQTQPQP
-813 SHMQQS
+813 SG
-819 VAGPPTLPPV
+819 AGPPTLPPV
-829 IVRDSLDEWSRDL
+829 VDRNSLDEWSRDL
-842 KAVGSPASEFS
+842 KAVGSPVAELP
-853 STFQSSKHSH
+853 STFPPNKPGRTMGQQQLPPPMQRSPSQ
-863 GSHSLHPHNATQ
+863 GSTYIN
-875 HSSLQ
+875 
-880 NSGYTGRPSIS
+880 RPSVS
-891 RRASG
+891 RRTSG

-910 HGLSAARERNAD
+910 QGLSAARERNAD
-922 AVSLLTVDEITQE
+922 TASLLTVDEITQE
-935 VENRRESISLAGA
+935 VENRKETTSLAGA

-957 GVPIPIPGGS
+957 GVPIPIPGA

-980 SSGVSSSQIH
+980 SSGATSSHVH
-990 GSSHMGHVGHG
+990 GSLTGH
-1001 EDDESDEEANQ
+1001 DEEDEEA
-1012 SSDLEGP
+1012 D
-1019 PRTTKA
+1019 
-1025 RSIASKAASI
+1025 
-1035 RTMASN
+1035 
-1041 SAERTS
+1041 
-1047 SVLQAPGD
+1047 D
-1055 ESDRHLGDPMA
+1055 
-1066 VARSTT
+1066 
-1072 SRASSVSELRNSMD
+1072 SVSELRHSIAG
-1086 DHDDLSDI
+1086 HGDLSEGD
-1094 SVSDFSDSD
+1094 SEPGLSDSD
-1103 IDSDGTDTDDDD
+1103 LGSDGSDTDDDD
-1115 QGTNVYLPPANK
+1115 VANDIYQPSAAAK

-1156 LMAVKQVELPSG
+1156 LMAVKQVELPAA
-1168 DSHLDQRKKGMLEA
+1168 DSQVGQRKKSMLDA
-1182 LEREIKLLKTLEHE
+1182 LESEIKLLKTLEHE
-1196 NIVQYLDSFADGSHL
+1196 NIVQYLDSFADDTHL

-1288 DLVLATNK
+1288 DLVLSTNK
-1296 GGGGVGGAGG
+1296 GGSAGGGAGG
-1306 AAHRPSLQGSVF
+1306 PANRPSLQGSVF

-1367 GRKPS
+1367 GRKPT

-1387 TFELDYNDRPSA
+1387 TFELDYNNRPSA

-1404 HGFMGSEMTFSRPA
+1404 HAFMGTEMTFPPSA
-1418 DGDGADDD
+1418 
-1426 GPIAAGSSAGAGGA
+1426 AAGGEDEDGSPAGATGHSGEA
-1440 ARDGGDVDATLA
+1440 AEGETTVDATA
-1452 GDEAETATNATRETK
+1452 DGETGTTRE
-1467 EGKRPTR
+1467 GRDSKRSGR
-1474 SKSTRR
+1474 SKSLRR
-1480 LERERRH
+1480 LEREKRH
-1487 KEATAAAAAVAESG
+1487 KEAAAATAAALDGGS
-1501 TPNTPTGHAPA
+1501 PSTPTTRIAPH
-1512 AAMAVSNGGT
+1512 
-1522 VSSAVPAEGG
+1522 
-1532 DASSPATAKATSAS
+1532 PATLGAARSP
-1546 TTAGGMVDSVS
+1546 TAGMPESVS

-1563 ARGNPVPPMNTEDST
+1563 TRGIPSPPTDASN
-1578 FVTGDPGSDPIA
+1578 DPAS

>member
-1 MEPLAGQIHM
+1 
-11 SGVTPTSPGFPLTM
+11 M
-25 GSAPTSSHQFAGP
+25 GTGAMAAQFAGP
-38 SSTAGSP
+38 SSNAGSP
-45 RSRPTTPISAGFIPP
+45 RSRPTTPLSAGFIPS
-60 GPTYDELGRWEDTD
+60 GPTYDDLGRWEDAD
-74 VAAWLSAARL
+74 VAAWLNTARL
-84 GHYAATF
+84 GHYASTF
-91 AENDIRGSVLL
+91 AEHDIRGSVIL

-136 AAIARRPSV
+136 SAIARRPSV
-145 ASLPPLLPLAS
+145 VSIPPLSPLAA
-156 HPLYGNEGE
+156 HALYGNEGE
-165 IEYLQHDHPADPG
+165 IEYLQHDPTTDPSADG
-178 AEGLGSSFGINSMS
+178 QNQSFGLNSMG

-217 SPANPLNNSQGF
+217 SPASSLNNSQGF

-244 SVWNTA
+244 SVWNT
-250 ASSSSP
+250 SSSSGS
-256 SKPGT
+256 SKPST
-261 AEGALHRK
+261 ADGALHRK

-278 PAIVGAT
+278 PAIAGA
-285 SSLSTSRHALGHN
+285 SSLSSLSRNPYGHTSQSN
-298 NQNGRPSTATG
+298 RPSTATG
-309 ASGYSS
+309 ASGYSNA
-315 VPGSHPP
+315 PGSQQT
-322 RGGLTSSSPTSAS
+322 RGALTSSSPTGAS
-335 FGSGISSNSGRPSTA
+335 FGSNAGANAGRPSTA
-350 TGAQTYTSSI
+350 TGAQTYSSSVP
-360 GTPASAGRD
+360 GGSSGRD

-380 NSRGTTPTTPSAI
+380 NSHGNTPTTPSGI
-393 QQQQPAGYSVGRG
+393 QQQQQSSGYSVGRG
-406 PFASSQRYATSSG
+406 PFAASQRYAASPASSQQQ
-419 SSHQQPSSGGAIRRI
+419 SSSAGTLRRI
-434 DSGEGYNVVST
+434 DSGEGYN
-445 QLAGY
+445 LAGY
-450 QNPNPPTLEDL
+450 PNPNPPTLEDL

-600 AQMQTAGPSSGTT
+600 AQMQPAGSGS
-613 GEEEDA
+613 GANGDEGDA

-645 FSSSSSSNHHNT
+645 FSSSSSNHNSASN
-657 SQAVQS
+657 QAG
-663 NSTKA
+663 NSLGSRAEGKHMSKKE
-668 DSKHATKKE
+668 SKHI
-677 TKNMSPTTLTS
+677 SPPPVTS

-763 DGHTGS
+763 DGH

-776 SASVRD
+776 SVSIRD
-782 RSTMPV
+782 RGTTPI

-793 DSRSEDDRSNNV
+793 DSRSEDDHSSNARRT
-805 HGSLVGSP
+805 SAS
-813 SHMQQS
+813 SHLGLQQP

-829 IVRDSLDEWSRDL
+829 VGRDSLDEWSRDL
-842 KAVGSPASEFS
+842 KAVGSPVSEAS
-853 STFQSSKHSH
+853 STFPAGKHGHGTASQQHHHSASQQSPSQ
-863 GSHSLHPHNATQ
+863 GSGLP
-875 HSSLQ
+875 
-880 NSGYTGRPSIS
+880 YRPPVS

-957 GVPIPIPGGS
+957 GVPIPIPGAS
-967 SARSSS
+967 TARSSS

-980 SSGVSSSQIH
+980 SSGVSSSYVH
-990 GSSHMGHVGHG
+990 TSHVGHG
-1001 EDDESDEEANQ
+1001 DESLSDEEANQ
-1012 SSDLEGP
+1012 SSDLEGA
-1019 PRTTKA
+1019 PRTKKA
-1025 RSIASKAASI
+1025 RSIMSKAASI
-1035 RTMASN
+1035 HTVASKR
-1041 SAERTS
+1041 AS

-1055 ESDRHLGDPMA
+1055 EADRHLGDPMA

-1072 SRASSVSELRNSMD
+1072 SRASSVSELRRSID
-1086 DHDDLSDI
+1086 DHGDYSDGE
-1094 SVSDFSDSD
+1094 SGSDFTDSD
-1103 IDSDGTDTDDDD
+1103 VDSDGSDTDNDD
-1115 QGTNVYLPPANK
+1115 QANDVYLPSANK

-1168 DSHLDQRKKGMLEA
+1168 DSHLDQRKKGMLDA

-1296 GGGGVGGAGG
+1296 GGAAGGVAGG

-1404 HGFMGSEMTFSRPA
+1404 HAFMGTQMTFGSSNA
-1418 DGDGADDD
+1418 EGANEDDAA
-1426 GPIAAGSSAGAGGA
+1426 AAGGVEAGE
-1440 ARDGGDVDATLA
+1440 GDVSSVTLLTVD
-1452 GDEAETATNATRETK
+1452 GEATRETK
-1467 EGKRPTR
+1467 DGKRPTR

-1480 LERERRH
+1480 LEREKRH
-1487 KEATAAAAAVAESG
+1487 KEAAAAAAAAAASAGDSG
-1501 TPNTPTGHAPA
+1501 TPNTPTAHTAPGA
-1512 AAMAVSNGGT
+1512 
-1522 VSSAVPAEGG
+1522 G
-1532 DASSPATAKATSAS
+1532 DAEVAKASMAA
-1546 TTAGGMVDSVS
+1546 TAGGMAESIS
-1557 TSSIAT
+1557 TSSVAT
-1563 ARGNPVPPMNTEDST
+1563 ARGGTATGEEASVPDAGLDS
-1578 FVTGDPGSDPIA
+1578 

>member
-1 MEPLAGQIHM
+1 M
-11 SGVTPTSPGFPLTM
+11 SAATPTSPGFPLTM
-25 GSAPTSSHQFAGP
+25 GTGVMAAHFAAP
-38 SSTAGSP
+38 SSNAGSP
-45 RSRPTTPISAGFIPP
+45 RSRPTTPLSAGLTPS
-60 GPTYDELGRWEDTD
+60 GPTYDDLGRWDDAD
-74 VAAWLSAARL
+74 VASWLNAARL
-84 GHYAATF
+84 GHYASIF
-91 AENDIRGSVLL
+91 AEHDIRGSVIL

-136 AAIARRPSV
+136 SAVARRPSV
-145 ASLPPLLPLAS
+145 VSISPLLPLAS
-156 HPLYGNEGE
+156 HPLYAHEGE
-165 IEYLQHDHPADPG
+165 IEYLQHDHTADSSADG
-178 AEGLGSSFGINSMS
+178 SGSNFGLNSMG

-217 SPANPLNNSQGF
+217 SPAGSINQSQGF

-250 ASSSSP
+250 SSSSAT

-261 AEGALHRK
+261 PDGALHRK
-269 VNSIGSVAA
+269 VNSIGGVAA
-278 PAIVGAT
+278 PLAVGAS
-285 SSLSTSRHALGHN
+285 SSLSSSRHPYGHAVHSN
-298 NQNGRPSTATG
+298 RPSTATG
-309 ASGYSS
+309 ASGYSN
-315 VPGSHPP
+315 VPASQSLRSNH
-322 RGGLTSSSPTSAS
+322 TSSSPTATS
-335 FGSGISSNSGRPSTA
+335 FGSNINAASARPSTA
-350 TGAQTYTSSI
+350 TGAQSYTTNVPGTSS
-360 GTPASAGRD
+360 ARD

-380 NSRGTTPTTPSAI
+380 NSLGNTPTTPSGI
-393 QQQQPAGYSVGRG
+393 QQQQQSAGYAVGRG
-406 PFASSQRYATSSG
+406 PFASSQRYAASSVP
-419 SSHQQPSSGGAIRRI
+419 SQQQPSSGHTLRHV
-434 DSGEGYNVVST
+434 DSGEGYN
-445 QLAGY
+445 LAGY

-600 AQMQTAGPSSGTT
+600 AQMQPAGPGSGVNAD
-613 GEEEDA
+613 EEDA

-645 FSSSSSSNHHNT
+645 FSSSSHNT
-657 SQAVQS
+657 GAGHTHG
-663 NSTKA
+663 STRAEGKLLSKKE
-668 DSKHATKKE
+668 SKH
-677 TKNMSPTTLTS
+677 MSPPPVTS

-754 PPLPNKESL
+754 PPLPNKGSM
-763 DGHTGS
+763 DGHP
-769 QTPLERS
+769 TPLERS
-776 SASVRD
+776 SISIRE
-782 RSTMPV
+782 RGTTPV

-793 DSRSEDDRSNNV
+793 DSRSEDDHQSNARRTSSGT
-805 HGSLVGSP
+805 HSHLHPSLT
-813 SHMQQS
+813 
-819 VAGPPTLPPV
+819 GPPTLPPV
-829 IVRDSLDEWSRDL
+829 VSRDSLDEWSRDL
-842 KAVGSPASEFS
+842 KAVGSPVTEENAM
-853 STFQSSKHSH
+853 FQSSRHGHASGSQQHHAAMKHYPSH
-863 GSHSLHPHNATQ
+863 A
-875 HSSLQ
+875 
-880 NSGYTGRPSIS
+880 SGYADRPSIS

-922 AVSLLTVDEITQE
+922 TASLLTVDEITQE

-957 GVPIPIPGGS
+957 GVPIPIPGS
-967 SARSSS
+967 SSPFSSS

-980 SSGVSSSQIH
+980 SSGISSSYVH
-990 GSSHMGHVGHG
+990 NGHLEHDDSEGH
-1001 EDDESDEEANQ
+1001 SDEEANQ
-1012 SSDLEGP
+1012 SSDLEEAT
-1019 PRTTKA
+1019 RTRKA
-1025 RSIASKAASI
+1025 RGVPSKAASI
-1035 RTMASN
+1035 RTVASKR
-1041 SAERTS
+1041 AS

-1072 SRASSVSELRNSMD
+1072 SRASSVSELRRSVH
-1086 DHDDLSDI
+1086 DHGDPSDGE
-1094 SVSDFSDSD
+1094 SGSDFTDSD
-1103 IDSDGTDTDDDD
+1103 LDSDGSETDEDEQAND
-1115 QGTNVYLPPANK
+1115 VYLPSAKP

-1182 LEREIKLLKTLEHE
+1182 LEREIKLLKSLEHE
-1196 NIVQYLDSFADGSHL
+1196 NIVQYLDSFADDSHL

-1244 ILKGLSF
+1244 ILNGLSF

-1296 GGGGVGGAGG
+1296 SGAGGGGAGG

-1387 TFELDYNDRPSA
+1387 TFELDYNNRPSA

-1404 HGFMGSEMTFSRPA
+1404 HAFMGTEMTFPPSSGA
-1418 DGDGADDD
+1418 DGSGGGDDD
-1426 GPIAAGSSAGAGGA
+1426 AGGS
-1440 ARDGGDVDATLA
+1440 GDA
-1452 GDEAETATNATRETK
+1452 GDGDASTMGMTNDAETGTTRETRETK
-1467 EGKRPTR
+1467 DGKRPTR

-1480 LERERRH
+1480 LEREKRH
-1487 KEATAAAAAVAESG
+1487 KEAAAAAAAATALDTG
-1501 TPNTPTGHAPA
+1501 TPNTPTSHTA
-1512 AAMAVSNGGT
+1512 AAAAAAASASASASASPAVASTSPAPGDAETGSPTNGK
-1522 VSSAVPAEGG
+1522 SAVPPAGSTGG
-1532 DASSPATAKATSAS
+1532 TLESILT
-1546 TTAGGMVDSVS
+1546 V
-1557 TSSIAT
+1557 SIAT
-1563 ARGNPVPPMNTEDST
+1563 ARGNSTSTALSAADAAFSEEADS
-1578 FVTGDPGSDPIA
+1578 

>member
-1 MEPLAGQIHM
+1 M
-11 SGVTPTSPGFPLTM
+11 
-25 GSAPTSSHQFAGP
+25 P
-38 SSTAGSP
+38 S
-45 RSRPTTPISAGFIPP
+45 
-60 GPTYDELGRWEDTD
+60 GPTYDDLGKWEDAD
-74 VAAWLSAARL
+74 VAAWLSTARL
-84 GHYAATF
+84 GHYASTF
-91 AENDIRGSVLL
+91 AEHDIRGSVIL

-136 AAIARRPSV
+136 SAIARRPSV
-145 ASLPPLLPLAS
+145 VSIPPLSPLAS
-156 HPLYGNEGE
+156 HALYANEGE
-165 IEYLQHDHPADPG
+165 MEYLQHDHTTDQSVDG
-178 AEGLGSSFGINSMS
+178 QNQSFGLNSMG

-208 TSRGMPGYA
+208 TARGMPGYA
-217 SPANPLNNSQGF
+217 SPSSSINNGQGF

-244 SVWNTA
+244 SVWNT
-250 ASSSSP
+250 SSSNGSTKP
-256 SKPGT
+256 ST
-261 AEGALHRK
+261 ADGALHRK

-278 PAIVGAT
+278 PPIAGA
-285 SSLSTSRHALGHN
+285 SSTFPSSRNPYGHSVQSN
-298 NQNGRPSTATG
+298 RPSTATG
-309 ASGYSS
+309 ASVYTA
-315 VPGSHPP
+315 PGSQQS
-322 RGGLTSSSPTSAS
+322 RGALISSSPTGAS
-335 FGSGISSNSGRPSTA
+335 FGNSATANTGRPSTA
-350 TGAQTYTSSI
+350 TGAQSYPSNVPGGSS
-360 GTPASAGRD
+360 GRD

-380 NSRGTTPTTPSAI
+380 NSLGNTPTTPSGI
-393 QQQQPAGYSVGRG
+393 QQQQQNAGYSVGRG
-406 PFASSQRYATSSG
+406 PFASSQRYASSSG
-419 SSHQQPSSGGAIRRI
+419 SSQQQQQSSSSGALRRI
-434 DSGEGYNVVST
+434 DSGEGYNLVSS

-536 NTKALS
+536 STKALS

-582 VRSGRNKLEAFF
+582 LRSGRNKLEAFF

-600 AQMQTAGPSSGTT
+600 AQMQPAGPSSGNN
-613 GEEEDA
+613 GDEGDA

-645 FSSSSSSNHHNT
+645 FSSSSHNNSSNHAGNNH
-657 SQAVQS
+657 SSRAEG
-663 NSTKA
+663 KLA
-668 DSKHATKKE
+668 AKKE
-677 TKNMSPTTLTS
+677 SKFTSPPVVTS

-726 RRSIYGRASASTR
+726 RRSVYGRASASTR

-763 DGHTGS
+763 DGH
-769 QTPLERS
+769 QTPPERS
-776 SASVRD
+776 SASIRD
-782 RSTMPV
+782 RGTTPI

-793 DSRSEDDRSNNV
+793 DSRSEDEHSNNNRRISS
-805 HGSLVGSP
+805 GSHLGPHQPVT
-813 SHMQQS
+813 
-819 VAGPPTLPPV
+819 GPPTLPPV
-829 IVRDSLDEWSRDL
+829 VGRDSLDEWSRDL
-842 KAVGSPASEFS
+842 KAVGSPVSEVS
-853 STFQSSKHSH
+853 ATFQSGKHGLGS
-863 GSHSLHPHNATQ
+863 GSHQQHSAMQ
-875 HSSLQ
+875 HSSSQ
-880 NSGYTGRPSIS
+880 SSAQPHRPSNS

-896 ESARSRRSLASQVR
+896 ESVRSRRSLASQVR

-922 AVSLLTVDEITQE
+922 AASLLTVDEITQE

-957 GVPIPIPGGS
+957 GVPIPIPGAS

-980 SSGVSSSQIH
+980 SSGMSSSYVH
-990 GSSHMGHVGHG
+990 SGHAGH
-1001 EDDESDEEANQ
+1001 DDEGPSDDEEANE
-1012 SSDLEGP
+1012 SSDLEGA
-1019 PRTTKA
+1019 PRTKKA

-1035 RTMASN
+1035 HTVASKR
-1041 SAERTS
+1041 AS

-1055 ESDRHLGDPMA
+1055 EADRHLGDPMA

-1072 SRASSVSELRNSMD
+1072 SHASSVSELRSSID
-1086 DHDDLSDI
+1086 EHGGYSDGDSASEFTDSDVDSDGSDTDHDD
-1094 SVSDFSDSD
+1094 
-1103 IDSDGTDTDDDD
+1103 
-1115 QGTNVYLPPANK
+1115 QANNVYMPSANK

-1182 LEREIKLLKTLEHE
+1182 LESEIKLLKTLEHE

-1296 GGGGVGGAGG
+1296 GSAAGGGAGG

-1372 LPDEISNECRDFLEK
+1372 LPDEISNECRHFLEK
-1387 TFELDYNDRPSA
+1387 TFELDYNNRPSA

-1404 HGFMGSEMTFSRPA
+1404 HAFMGTEMTFPA
-1418 DGDGADDD
+1418 ASGGGGGAGDEDV
-1426 GPIAAGSSAGAGGA
+1426 GAGGA
-1440 ARDGGDVDATLA
+1440 GGSAEAGEGDVSTMLTAD
-1452 GDEAETATNATRETK
+1452 GETSTRETK
-1467 EGKRPTR
+1467 DGKRPTR

-1480 LERERRH
+1480 LEREKRH
-1487 KEATAAAAAVAESG
+1487 KEAAAAAAVAAANDSG
-1501 TPNTPTGHAPA
+1501 TPSTPISRTTPAPA
-1512 AAMAVSNGGT
+1512 PAV
-1522 VSSAVPAEGG
+1522 AVGATASPAAEGE
-1532 DASSPATAKATSAS
+1532 AKTA
-1546 TTAGGMVDSVS
+1546 AGTGMAESIS

-1563 ARGNPVPPMNTEDST
+1563 ARGDEASSQDVS
-1578 FVTGDPGSDPIA
+1578 GSDA

>member
-1 MEPLAGQIHM
+1 M
-11 SGVTPTSPGFPLTM
+11 S
-25 GSAPTSSHQFAGP
+25 
-38 SSTAGSP
+38 
-45 RSRPTTPISAGFIPP
+45 
-60 GPTYDELGRWEDTD
+60 
-74 VAAWLSAARL
+74 
-84 GHYAATF
+84 
-91 AENDIRGSVLL
+91 
-102 DVDQAALKEMG
+102 
-113 ITMVKDRV
+113 
-121 RISAA
+121 
-126 IKLLNKRCAD
+126 
-136 AAIARRPSV
+136 
-145 ASLPPLLPLAS
+145 
-156 HPLYGNEGE
+156 
-165 IEYLQHDHPADPG
+165 
-178 AEGLGSSFGINSMS
+178 NS
-192 MRRGQMRPP
+192 
-201 PLTLKQS
+201 
-208 TSRGMPGYA
+208 
-217 SPANPLNNSQGF
+217 
-229 GLSAARG
+229 
-236 LTPGAARG
+236 
-244 SVWNTA
+244 
-250 ASSSSP
+250 
-256 SKPGT
+256 
-261 AEGALHRK
+261 
-269 VNSIGSVAA
+269 
-278 PAIVGAT
+278 
-285 SSLSTSRHALGHN
+285 
-298 NQNGRPSTATG
+298 
-309 ASGYSS
+309 
-315 VPGSHPP
+315 
-322 RGGLTSSSPTSAS
+322 
-335 FGSGISSNSGRPSTA
+335 SGRPSTA
-350 TGAQTYTSSI
+350 TGAQTYSSSI
-360 GTPASAGRD
+360 GTSGSSGRD

-380 NSRGTTPTTPSAI
+380 NSHGTTPTTPSAI
-393 QQQQPAGYSVGRG
+393 QQQQQSGGYSVGRG
-406 PFASSQRYATSSG
+406 PFASSQRYAASASS
-419 SSHQQPSSGGAIRRI
+419 SQQQPSSGGTIRRI
-434 DSGEGYNVVST
+434 DSGEGYNLMS
-445 QLAGY
+445 AGY

-568 IPNHLPGEDARKVP
+568 IPNHLPGEDVRRVP

-600 AQMQTAGPSSGTT
+600 AQMQPAGPGSGTN
-613 GEEEDA
+613 GDEGDA

-645 FSSSSSSNHHNT
+645 FSSSSNHNNNSSSH
-657 SQAVQS
+657 AG
-663 NSTKA
+663 NSHRI
-668 DSKHATKKE
+668 SKMDDKHSSKKE
-677 TKNMSPTTLTS
+677 AKNISPSAIPS

-763 DGHTGS
+763 DGHQSS
-769 QTPLERS
+769 QVQLDRS
-776 SASVRD
+776 SASIRE
-782 RSTMPV
+782 RAPAPT

-793 DSRSEDDRSNNV
+793 DSRSEDDHSSNA
-805 HGSLVGSP
+805 HHRLSASP
-813 SHMQQS
+813 SHLQQP
-819 VAGPPTLPPV
+819 VTGPPTLPPV
-829 IVRDSLDEWSRDL
+829 VGRDSLEEWSRDL
-842 KAVGSPASEFS
+842 KAVGSPVSEFS
-853 STFQSSKHSH
+853 STFHPSKHGH
-863 GSHSLHPHNATQ
+863 GTSSQQHHQHHAPMQ
-875 HSSLQ
+875 HSSSQ
-880 NSGYTGRPSIS
+880 TSGYTSRPSMS

-922 AVSLLTVDEITQE
+922 AASLLTVDEITQE

-957 GVPIPIPGGS
+957 GVPIPIPGAS

-980 SSGVSSSQIH
+980 SSGVSSAYVH
-990 GSSHMGHVGHG
+990 SSHVGHTGHGG
-1001 EDDESDEEANQ
+1001 ESESDEEANQ

-1025 RSIASKAASI
+1025 RSIASKAPSI
-1035 RTMASN
+1035 RTAASD
-1041 SAERTS
+1041 SAERAA

-1072 SRASSVSELRNSMD
+1072 SRASSVSELRRSID
-1086 DHDDLSDI
+1086 DHA
-1094 SVSDFSDSD
+1094 DFSGDGSESDYTDSD
-1103 IDSDGTDTDDDD
+1103 IDSDGSDTDEDD
-1115 QGTNVYLPPANK
+1115 QGSDVYLPSANK
-1127 APIKWHKGALIG
+1127 PPIKWHKGALIG

-1296 GGGGVGGAGG
+1296 GGAAGAGGG

-1404 HGFMGSEMTFSRPA
+1404 HAFMGTQMTFPTPPA
-1418 DGDGADDD
+1418 N
-1426 GPIAAGSSAGAGGA
+1426 AAG
-1440 ARDGGDVDATLA
+1440 GGDVDEDAPNAA
-1452 GDEAETATNATRETK
+1452 GDGEGDASNATMDTTADGETATTSTRETK

-1480 LERERRH
+1480 LEREKRH
-1487 KEATAAAAAVAESG
+1487 KEAAAAQAAAAAAAAAVDSG
-1501 TPNTPTGHAPA
+1501 TPNTPTSNTVPAPA
-1512 AAMAVSNGGT
+1512 MANAGA
-1522 VSSAVPAEGG
+1522 SA
-1532 DASSPATAKATSAS
+1532 SPTETADATSPTATKAS
-1546 TTAGGMVDSVS
+1546 AAAGGMTESVS

-1563 ARGNPVPPMNTEDST
+1563 ARGNPAPAADEAAADAG
-1578 FVTGDPGSDPIA
+1578 GDAHP